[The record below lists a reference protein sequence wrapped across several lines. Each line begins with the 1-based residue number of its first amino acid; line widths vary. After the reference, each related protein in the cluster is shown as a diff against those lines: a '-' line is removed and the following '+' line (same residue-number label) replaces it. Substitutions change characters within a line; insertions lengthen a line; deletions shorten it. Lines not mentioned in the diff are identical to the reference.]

1 MEIKNIT
8 IKNIRGLQNTTIPL
22 NMIPNKPSLLV
33 APNGSG
39 KSSFTIAF
47 QSLIRGRI
55 NVDKDNIYSG
65 NQNLIPE
72 IIMNIDETDYH
83 ANSTI
88 NEISKVFDVA
98 VINNQTKPVLIKKRK
113 ADGVNIPTTRLS
125 IEPFVLVNH
134 VPLKV
139 QLTYDF
145 GNSYNIV
152 LKQGVM
158 PAMNVLLSKNLLY
171 EKFPI
176 SELKNIK
183 TPLKKLSGIVNL
195 IKELSKSEMSKKEI
209 VTKLEQEVLPK
220 LQALQ
225 KIEVIAETVRTVEDG
240 NNGLNVYLKAMQLL
254 LLFNQNTEAF
264 KANKEYAEY
273 YKRKQAYCE
282 LFNSLKETWQDIKP
296 KESKGKLLVEI
307 PNASLLSNGERDIII
322 FLAMLEKARLTLKK
336 KENILIIDEVFD
348 YLDDANLVAVQYY
361 ISELIKEMKAERKEI
376 FPIILTHLNPDYY
389 KHYAF
394 KDLKVYYLLPLPYP
408 HKSNL
413 IMFLLRKREE
423 LEKNGVEDVISKY
436 MLHYHADYTRDMSDV
451 LNQEQ
456 KDAGWNE
463 IARFKEYC
471 KSNIEHY
478 LTNKEFCPLAV
489 CVMLREWIERY
500 CYEALPEGCREQF
513 LNEHSTQK
521 KLCFAMQNGVE
532 YPEIFSLLSL
542 IYNDPLHATD
552 KKDLRQTLYSRLHN
566 NTIKAMIVKV
576 KELCDKCKN

>member
-1 MEIKNIT
+1 MEIKSIT
-8 IKNIRGLQNTTIPL
+8 IKNIRGLQNHKIDL
-22 NMIPNKPSLLV
+22 KMIPNKPSLLV

-98 VINNQTKPVLIKKRK
+98 VINNRTKLVLIKKRK

-125 IEPFVLVNH
+125 VEPIVLENH
-134 VPLKV
+134 VPQKV
-139 QLTYDF
+139 PLTYDF

-183 TPLKKLSGIVNL
+183 TPLKKVSGIVNL

-209 VTKLEQEVLPK
+209 VTKLEQEVLP
-220 LQALQ
+220 
-225 KIEVIAETVRTVEDG
+225 I
-240 NNGLNVYLKAMQLL
+240 
-254 LLFNQNTEAF
+254 
-264 KANKEYAEY
+264 
-273 YKRKQAYCE
+273 
-282 LFNSLKETWQDIKP
+282 KETWQDIKP

-348 YLDDANLVAVQYY
+348 YLDDANLVAAQYY

-423 LEKNGVEDVISKY
+423 LEQNGVEDVISKH

-471 KSNIEHY
+471 KSNVEHY
-478 LTNKEFCPLAV
+478 LKNEEFCPLAV

-500 CYEALPEGCREQF
+500 FPSVPIPNYLESQTESP
-513 LNEHSTQK
+513 
-521 KLCFAMQNGVE
+521 
-532 YPEIFSLLSL
+532 
-542 IYNDPLHATD
+542 
-552 KKDLRQTLYSRLHN
+552 RQCISPHL
-566 NTIKAMIVKV
+566 
-576 KELCDKCKN
+576 